1 MRKAITQ
8 QISHDAED
16 IYEDVARGL
25 KRMAE
30 HLSQDPGDALSASA
44 IALVHSATDLVGQ
57 AKTQSRQLAMRAGEE
72 IKSHPATAA
81 AIVAAAAALIGFG
94 LARRPGQMPSAA
106 KKRS

>member
-30 HLSQDPGDALSASA
+30 HLSQGPGDALSASA
-44 IALVHSATDLVGQ
+44 IALVHSATDLADQ
-57 AKTQSRQLAMRAGEE
+57 ARTRSRRLASKAGEE
-72 IKSHPATAA
+72 IREHPAAVAAIIAA
-81 AIVAAAAALIGFG
+81 AVALVGFG
-94 LARRPGQMPSAA
+94 LARRTGQS
-106 KKRS
+106 

>member
-30 HLSQDPGDALSASA
+30 HLSQAPGDALSASA
-44 IALVHSATDLVGQ
+44 IALVRSASDLADQ
-57 AKTQSRQLAMRAGEE
+57 ARTQSRRLAVQAGEE
-72 IKSHPATAA
+72 IKDHPAAVAAIIAA
-81 AIVAAAAALIGFG
+81 AVALIGFG
-94 LARRPGQMPSAA
+94 LARRAGQP
-106 KKRS
+106 